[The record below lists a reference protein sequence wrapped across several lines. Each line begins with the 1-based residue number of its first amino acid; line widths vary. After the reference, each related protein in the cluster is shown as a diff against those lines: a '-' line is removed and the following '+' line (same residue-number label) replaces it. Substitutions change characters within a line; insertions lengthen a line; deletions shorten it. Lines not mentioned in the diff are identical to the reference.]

1 MSEKDEIIFLLTRM
15 DESLR
20 KGLEVQ
26 QQQLDLAQAQLE
38 RSNQSIR
45 ESLELQRAAVSRQ
58 SQIIKFVLPLIV
70 VLLLLLGYVLV
81 RWRIL

>member
-20 KGLEVQ
+20 KGLEVK

-70 VLLLLLGYVLV
+70 VLLLLLGYLLV